1 MDAIISFEISIKY
14 FFLKKMTKIIE
25 QIINIEFIITLIEVK
40 KFKNKIENP

>member
-1 MDAIISFEISIKY
+1 MMLLSVLKFRLNI
-14 FFLKKMTKIIE
+14 FLKKMTKIIE